1 MRGWI
6 FLNALR
12 VPSSEEYNTNKNTG
26 QRKMKLF
33 SWLAYQFDYS
43 SDSSPSRSSSLLCLA
58 YYLMVGCMPSYSSF
72 NPQTPC
78 HLIPQAGNDSKPSL
92 SYFVRSTEWAVE
104 GVLCLIVFSPTSSPD
119 ITRYCNGSFE
129 EMVRKKSILTC
140 RLMVLLWADVDRG
153 CSQKLMYL
161 KCCRYEQE
169 FRNDS
174 GEENT
179 TIFDGRW
186 CNQDDYVSLSTSSL
200 WKIMES
206 F

>member
-1 MRGWI
+1 MIMADERVDI
-6 FLNALR
+6 F
-12 VPSSEEYNTNKNTG
+12 K
-26 QRKMKLF
+26 
-33 SWLAYQFDYS
+33 
-43 SDSSPSRSSSLLCLA
+43 RSSCTIIGGVQHKQEHGAEKNEIIFVTCLSIRLFLGFFSFEVLVASLFGVLLNGRLHA
-58 YYLMVGCMPSYSSF
+58 VLLL
-72 NPQTPC
+72 PQTPC

-92 SYFVRSTEWAVE
+92 GYFARSTEWEVE

-169 FRNDS
+169 FRNDR
-174 GEENT
+174 GDENR
-179 TIFDGRW
+179 TIFDGR
-186 CNQDDYVSLSTSSL
+186 
-200 WKIMES
+200 
-206 F
+206 